1 MSLAR
6 LVRLAGPV
14 SVVGAALIV
23 LTEIVAVAFVGGGG
37 NTGPVAVT
45 NGVVRVFA
53 FFWLLLGL
61 VGLYARQSEEAGR
74 LGLVGFLL
82 AFLGTMLIAGDLWFE
97 AFAFPYLME
106 VAPKTLEGESPG
118 GTLIAGAGVS
128 FLTFNTGWLLFGIA
142 SFRARVFP
150 RVATIVLIVGALIC
164 YPSPLYPPKL
174 VVLAAAV
181 GWMGF
186 YLSIQRVAPAEQSP
200 RVT

>member
-6 LVRLAGPV
+6 LVRYAGPV
-14 SVVGAALIV
+14 SMAAGVLIIV
-23 LTEIVAVAFVGGGG
+23 SEIVGFIIGASG
-37 NTGPVAVT
+37 TDPLSVT

-53 FFWLLLGL
+53 FFLLLLGL
-61 VGLYARQSEEAGR
+61 VGFYARQSEATAR

-97 AFAFPYLME
+97 AFVFPYLAE
-106 VAPKTLEGESPG
+106 VAPRALEGEPG

-142 SFRARVFP
+142 SFRARVYP
-150 RVATIVLIVGALIC
+150 RASAVALVVGALIC

-174 VVLAAAV
+174 VVLALAV

-186 YLSIQRVAPAEQSP
+186 WLWRLDHGITTEQPSRVS
-200 RVT
+200 

>member
-14 SVVGAALIV
+14 SVVAAALIV
-23 LTEIVAVAFVGGGG
+23 VTEIVGVILGGSL
-37 NTGPVAVT
+37 NAGPVAVA
-45 NGVVRVFA
+45 NGVVRAFA
-53 FFWLLLGL
+53 FFLLLLGL
-61 VGLYARQSEEAGR
+61 VGLYACQSERAGR
-74 LGLVGFLL
+74 LGLVGFLM
-82 AFLGTMLIAGDLWFE
+82 AFLGTMLLAGDLWFE
-97 AFAFPYLME
+97 GFAFPYLME
-106 VAPKTLEGESPG
+106 VAPRVLEGGSPG

-150 RVATIVLIVGALIC
+150 RVATIVLVVGALLC

-174 VVLAAAV
+174 VVLAAGV

-186 YLSIQRVAPAEQSP
+186 YLSTQRGAPAEQAP

>member
-6 LVRLAGPV
+6 LVSLAGPV
-14 SVVGAALIV
+14 SVVAAALIV
-23 LTEIVAVAFVGGGG
+23 FTEIVGFIVGEAQ
-37 NTGPVAVT
+37 TGPIAVT

-53 FFWLLLGL
+53 FFLLLLGL
-61 VGLYARQSEEAGR
+61 VGLYAHQSEGAGR

-82 AFLGTMLIAGDLWFE
+82 AFLGTMLLAGDLWFE

-106 VAPKTLEGESPG
+106 VVPEVLKGGSPG

-142 SFRARVFP
+142 SFRSRVFP
-150 RVATIVLIVGALIC
+150 RVATIVLVVGALIC

-186 YLSIQRVAPAEQSP
+186 YLSMQREVPAEQSP

>member
-14 SVVGAALIV
+14 CVVAAALIV
-23 LTEIVAVAFVGGGG
+23 VTEIVGFIVGGS
-37 NTGPVAVT
+37 NTGPVAVI

-53 FFWLLLGL
+53 FFVLLLGL
-61 VGLYARQSEEAGR
+61 VGLYAHQSEAAGR

-97 AFAFPYLME
+97 GFAFPYLME
-106 VAPKTLEGESPG
+106 VAPRALEEGNPG
-118 GTLIAGAGVS
+118 GTLIAGAAVS

-150 RVATIVLIVGALIC
+150 RVATIVLVVGALIC

-186 YLSIQRVAPAEQSP
+186 YLSTQSGAQAEQSP